1 MIEELFSI
9 GPLSISPFGLMLVAA
24 LLSAHWQLQKGIL
37 SRGIGDEDDAAT
49 LVFVCGILG
58 VLGGKVYYSILVQDW
73 STLFSRAGIVW
84 YGSLIA
90 GAGAFIGVLLWRK
103 LPFGYTFDAAAPALA
118 LGYAVGRVGCFLVG
132 DDYGVPTD
140 KPWGMEFRVG
150 LPPTTAGNL
159 RRQFGVDVDPS
170 IPDSAFVAV
179 HPTQL
184 YTVFASLI
192 VFAVALRL
200 AKTVRLK
207 PGALFQI
214 TLALLAVER
223 FGVEFFR
230 AKDDRFFGH
239 FTLAQMISIGIFLFM
254 VTLLAVRGVRHG
266 EAAQGGATA

>member
-1 MIEELFSI
+1 MIEELFRVGSFA
-9 GPLSISPFGLMLVAA
+9 ISPFGLMLVAA

-58 VLGGKVYYSILVQDW
+58 VLGGKVYYAILVQDW
-73 STLFSRAGIVW
+73 SAVLSRAGIVW

-103 LPFGYTFDAAAPALA
+103 LPFGHTFDAAAPALA

-132 DDYGVPTD
+132 DDYGVPT
-140 KPWGMEFRVG
+140 KMPWGMKFPVG
-150 LPPTTAGNL
+150 LPPTTAGML
-159 RRQFGVDVDPS
+159 RSQFNVDVDPS
-170 IPDSAFVAV
+170 IPDHELLAV

-192 VFAVALRL
+192 IFFIALRL
-200 AKTVRLK
+200 AKTMRLK
-207 PGALFQI
+207 PGALFQL
-214 TLALLAVER
+214 TLAMLAVER
-223 FGVEFFR
+223 FLVEFFR

-239 FTLAQMISIGIFLFM
+239 FTLAQMISVGIFLFM
-254 VTLLAVRGVRHG
+254 VALLTSRGVREP
-266 EAAQGGATA
+266 EAAR